1 MARVLVVED
10 DQDIRTLLEVRLR
23 AAGHRVVGAPS
34 GEDALAVVAERGAP
48 EVAVLDVSMPG
59 CSGLEVLAQLRQ
71 DPGCADMGAVFLS
84 GRVQPE
90 DIAAGRAL
98 GATYLTKP
106 VVLSA
111 LCDAV
116 DRALEARSAA
126 AGGW

>member
-23 AAGHRVVGAPS
+23 AAGHRVVGAGS
-34 GEDALAVVAERGAP
+34 GEEALAIVADRGAP
-48 EVAVLDVSMPG
+48 EVLVSDVSMPG
-59 CSGLEVLAQLRQ
+59 LTGLELLEQLRRHHSFERV
-71 DPGCADMGAVFLS
+71 PVVFLS

-90 DIAAGRAL
+90 DIAAGQAL

-111 LCDAV
+111 LCAAI
-116 DRALEARSAA
+116 DRGLNVQASAA
-126 AGGW
+126 GSW

>member
-23 AAGHRVVGAPS
+23 AAGHRVVGAGS
-34 GEDALAVVAERGAP
+34 GEAALEIVAERGAP
-48 EVAVLDVSMPG
+48 ELVVLDVSMPG
-59 CSGLEVLAQLRQ
+59 RSGLEVLAQMRT
-71 DPGCADMGAVFLS
+71 DPACAAMPAIFLS

-90 DIAAGRAL
+90 DIAAGQAL

-111 LCDAV
+111 LLTAI
-116 DRALEARSAA
+116 DRSLAARVGA

>member
-23 AAGHRVVGAPS
+23 TAGHRVLGVGS
-34 GEDALAVVAERGAP
+34 GEEALDVVAERGAP
-48 EVAVLDVSMPG
+48 EVLVSDVSMPG
-59 CSGLEVLAQLRQ
+59 LTGLELLARLRDRPDFGQ
-71 DPGCADMGAVFLS
+71 VPAIFLS

-90 DIAAGRAL
+90 DIAAGQAL

-111 LCDAV
+111 LCAAI
-116 DRALEARSAA
+116 DRALDVRAAA
-126 AGGW
+126 AGSW